1 MKYDSVCLRHTNQL
15 CSQNKSL
22 RLRFISVLVPTLR
35 QKGNIQESQWL
46 RLNIRLAMA
55 KVLSAKQLSKR
66 QIAPQ
71 VLNSNEGYIRR
82 RILDT

>member
-15 CSQNKSL
+15 CSQDKSL

-35 QKGNIQESQWL
+35 QKGNIQERQW
-46 RLNIRLAMA
+46 LNIRLAMA
-55 KVLSAKQLSKR
+55 KVLSKR
-66 QIAPQ
+66 QIATQ

>member
-15 CSQNKSL
+15 CSQDKSL

-35 QKGNIQESQWL
+35 QKGNIQERQW
-46 RLNIRLAMA
+46 LNIRLAMA

>member
-15 CSQNKSL
+15 CSQDKSL

-35 QKGNIQESQWL
+35 QKGNIQESQK
-46 RLNIRLAMA
+46 LNIRLAMA

-66 QIAPQ
+66 
-71 VLNSNEGYIRR
+71 
-82 RILDT
+82 

>member
-15 CSQNKSL
+15 CSQDKSL

-35 QKGNIQESQWL
+35 QKGNIQESQK
-46 RLNIRLAMA
+46 LNIRLAMA
-55 KVLSAKQLSKR
+55 KVLSAKKLFKR

>member
-15 CSQNKSL
+15 CSQDKSL

-35 QKGNIQESQWL
+35 QKGNIQERQWL
-46 RLNIRLAMA
+46 NISLANA
-55 KVLSAKQLSKR
+55 KVLSTKQLFKR

>member
-15 CSQNKSL
+15 CSQDKSL

-35 QKGNIQESQWL
+35 QKGNIQESQK
-46 RLNIRLAMA
+46 LNIRLAMA

>member
-15 CSQNKSL
+15 CSLDKSL

-35 QKGNIQESQWL
+35 QKGNIQESQK
-46 RLNIRLAMA
+46 LNIRLAMA

-71 VLNSNEGYIRR
+71 VLNSNEGYTRR

>member
-15 CSQNKSL
+15 CSQDKSL

-35 QKGNIQESQWL
+35 QKGNIQESQW
-46 RLNIRLAMA
+46 LNIRLAMA

>member
-46 RLNIRLAMA
+46 NIRLAMA